1 MCFVQQSCTQV
12 PLSFVR
18 QATVRRMNE
27 NERENS
33 VGATAINAS
42 GTQLPN
48 RAKEREHVVG
58 LVAWQLTRGDATLQQ
73 HCRPSPRSAP
83 FASQLAAMDSAT
95 TKKTSEQDK
104 QAEIRRQIALLQA
117 QLDTGSS
124 SVHTPPSSPKRKRSN
139 SHLLAPATPSPS
151 EWEKRIDTQKY

>member
-1 MCFVQQSCTQV
+1 
-12 PLSFVR
+12 
-18 QATVRRMNE
+18 MNE
-27 NERENS
+27 DERENS

-48 RAKEREHVVG
+48 RAKERERG
-58 LVAWQLTRGDATLQQ
+58 VAWQLTRGDATLQ
-73 HCRPSPRSAP
+73 HRRRPSPKSAS
-83 FASQLAAMDSAT
+83 FASRLNAMDSAT
-95 TKKTSEQDK
+95 TKKTSEQEK